1 VKPPPVRK
9 DIERACKDIAKG
21 FDWLVLKEAEDE
33 VARFRRKMHIHL
45 CLIGVAMIL
54 TIMSMWSIVDA
65 GSAICLTLG
74 LNSAQEALD
83 YAGRF

>member
-9 DIERACKDIAKG
+9 DIEHVRVSIEHGVRK
-21 FDWLVLKEAEDE
+21 LVLVDAEDE

-45 CLIGVAMIL
+45 CLIGVALIL
-54 TIMSMWSIVDA
+54 TIMSMWSMVDA

-83 YAGRF
+83 YMGRF